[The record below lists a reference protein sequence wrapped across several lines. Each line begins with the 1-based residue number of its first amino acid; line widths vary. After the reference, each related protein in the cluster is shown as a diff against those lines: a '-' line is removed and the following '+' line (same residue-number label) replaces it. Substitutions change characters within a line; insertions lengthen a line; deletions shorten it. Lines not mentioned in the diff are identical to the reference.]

1 MGARRE
7 PLALAGPLLY
17 NLSCIPFNARFDTP
31 EKKSAREKNIVTKK
45 TLLAQKTLLIVC
57 GGIEATHGI
66 TLAKSMGHHVV
77 VSDMNAAAPG
87 MKIADDILIASTYDV
102 AGTVAAAKH
111 YHESVRPLDG
121 VMCIGADV
129 PLTVAK
135 VAETLGL
142 PGISMASAGFAADKL
157 AMKDCF
163 AAAGVPIP
171 FYAPVASAEELAK
184 IMAAHGPDM
193 VLKPVDSR
201 GSRGVIRLGPSS
213 DLDWA
218 FAASKENSPT
228 GRVMVEAYLD
238 GLQISTE
245 SLVIGGKCYTSG
257 FADRNYEY
265 LDRYAPYF
273 IENGSDLPTR
283 LDAAA
288 HAAVCDVVER
298 AAAAMGI
305 KDGTVKGDIALAG
318 GKPHVIELAARLSGG
333 YFCTLMIPLNTG
345 VDFVGNTIRLA
356 LGEAVDTS
364 ALLPQFQQPM
374 VQRYIFPEAGKV
386 SEIKGVE
393 LARRLPGIAHI
404 VVSASIGDVIPPAL
418 NTTARAAMILAT
430 GDTVDEAR
438 ASAAKAIEAIE
449 IKIEP

>member
-1 MGARRE
+1 M
-7 PLALAGPLLY
+7 
-17 NLSCIPFNARFDTP
+17 N
-31 EKKSAREKNIVTKK
+31 K
-45 TLLAQKTLLIVC
+45 KTLLIVC

-77 VSDMNAAAPG
+77 VADMNADAPG

-111 YHESVRPLDG
+111 YHESVRPLGG

-142 PGISMASAGFAADKL
+142 PGISMASAGLAADKL

-171 FYAPVASAEELAK
+171 FYAPVASAAELGQ

-238 GLQISTE
+238 GPQISTE
-245 SLVIGGKCYTSG
+245 SVVIDGTGYTPG
-257 FADRNYEY
+257 FSDRNYEY

-273 IENGSDLPTR
+273 IENGGDMPSH
-283 LDAAA
+283 LDADVQAT
-288 HAAVCDVVER
+288 VCDVVAR

-305 KDGTVKGDIALAG
+305 TNGNVKGDIALAG
-318 GKPHVIELAARLSGG
+318 GKPYVIELAARLSGG
-333 YFCTLMIPLNTG
+333 YFCTLEIPINTG
-345 VDFVGNTIRLA
+345 VDLVGAVIKQA
-356 LGEAVDTS
+356 LGEPVDP
-364 ALLPQFQQPM
+364 ADLRPKFQRPT
-374 VQRYIFPEAGKV
+374 VQRYVFPEPGKV
-386 SEIKGVE
+386 IKINGIE
-393 LARRLPGIAHI
+393 AARTLPGIAHV
-404 VVSASIGDVIPPAL
+404 VVSASIGDTIPPAL
-418 NTTARAAMILAT
+418 NTTARAAMIIAT

-438 ASAAKAIEAIE
+438 TNAARAIEAIE